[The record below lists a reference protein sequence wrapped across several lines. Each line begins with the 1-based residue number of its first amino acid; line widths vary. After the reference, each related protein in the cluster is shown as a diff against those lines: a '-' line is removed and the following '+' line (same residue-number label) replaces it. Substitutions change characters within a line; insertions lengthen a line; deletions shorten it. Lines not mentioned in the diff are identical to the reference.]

1 MDLEGLLAIVVGL
14 CSGVVEIDNG
24 SSAVFLSWVSDI
36 SKSTF
41 LVSLDNSETSAN
53 FDQVGSS
60 TLVDENGESGT
71 CSGSYGISYSCF
83 FSGCE
88 FLVSNAGSF
97 LNISFGIIAIT
108 LGEKDRV
115 SISSYWSLIF

>member
-1 MDLEGLLAIVVGL
+1 MDLEGLLAIAVGL
-14 CSGVVEIDNG
+14 CSGVVEIDSG
-24 SSAVFLSWVSDI
+24 SAAIFLSWVSDI

-41 LVSLDNSETSAN
+41 LVSLDNRETSAN

-83 FSGCE
+83 FSGCD

-108 LGEKDRV
+108 LGE
-115 SISSYWSLIF
+115 